1 MNRPTSV
8 MKEQNVVAVIGGGVC
23 GLGIGWRLA
32 QAGCDVHVFDRGE
45 AGKGASWAAAG
56 MLAARAEAEPG
67 EEALLELNKR
77 AQEIWPAFMRDLETA
92 TGQSI
97 GYRDEGTLI
106 VAPNRDDAEQLRF
119 TYEYQTSQG
128 LDVEWLTPRQ
138 VSRKEPYLA
147 PGLTAG
153 VYSPSDHQV
162 DNRALTL
169 ALKAAFLAAGGQL
182 HENTTVDAI
191 ETAGGR
197 AAGLRVDGSLVDANA
212 VVLAAGAWSREI
224 DGLPDDIRPPV
235 RPLKGQMMA
244 LQMDPNYPILQHVLW
259 APEGIY
265 LVPRRDGR
273 LLIGATVEERG
284 FDTDLTAGGL
294 LHLLREAWEVLPGI
308 DELPVIETWVGF
320 RPTSRD
326 DAPILGPTA
335 IEGLIVATGH
345 HRNGILLTPLTANAV
360 SHYILTRELTDG
372 IEPFGPH
379 RFDNEERGAEFP
391 ERWAGTGE

>member
-1 MNRPTSV
+1 
-8 MKEQNVVAVIGGGVC
+8 MKQQNVAVIGGGVC

-182 HENTTVDAI
+182 HENTTVVAI
-191 ETAGGR
+191 ETSGGR
-197 AAGLRVDGSLVDANA
+197 AAGLRVDGSLVDAKA

-224 DGLPDDIRPPV
+224 DGLPEDIRPPV

-294 LHLLREAWEVLPGI
+294 LHLLRETWEVLPGI

-372 IEPFGPH
+372 IDQFGPH
-379 RFDNEERGAEFP
+379 RFDNEERDAEFP
-391 ERWAGTGE
+391 ERRAGTGE